1 MKTWNRWKRTLQ
13 RRNGLYRPLG
23 SETRRG
29 HQLRRRHRY
38 VGMAST
44 ARWGLKPQMML
55 CTQNWSRNA
64 LTGGAEG
71 GKR

>member
-1 MKTWNRWKRTLQ
+1 
-13 RRNGLYRPLG
+13 
-23 SETRRG
+23 
-29 HQLRRRHRY
+29 
-38 VGMAST
+38 
-44 ARWGLKPQMML
+44 LKPQMML